1 MAKLILARHGKSAY
15 NKLGLWT
22 GHTDVDLDEDGHLE
36 AECAGKALCDIHIH
50 HAHVSNLKRTHQTLD
65 GIKRGLGL
73 KEDTLIPVKHHA
85 LNERHYGIHT
95 GKNKWE
101 VKELVGEEEFHR
113 IRRNWDHPIPEGET
127 LKDVHDRVVPYYE
140 ESIKPDLIANRN
152 VLVVAHGNT
161 LRALVKHLENIA
173 EDMIADLEIGTGE
186 VYCYEIDIEGAI
198 IGKEIRTGK
207 IETVSV

>member
-1 MAKLILARHGKSAY
+1 LARAAAPP
-15 NKLGLWT
+15 T
-22 GHTDVDLDEDGHLE
+22 VGHADVDLDEDGHLE

>member
-22 GHTDVDLDEDGHLE
+22 GHTDVDLDEDGHIE
-36 AECAGKALCDIHIH
+36 AECAGRALCGVTIH

-73 KEDTLIPVKHHA
+73 GADDLVPVKHHA

-101 VKELVGEEEFHR
+101 VKESVGEEEFR
-113 IRRNWDHPIPEGET
+113 KIRRHWDHPIPEGET
-127 LKDVHDRVVPYYE
+127 LKDVHDRVAPYYE
-140 ESIKPDLIANRN
+140 ESVKPDLLAGRN
-152 VLVVAHGNT
+152 VIIVAHGNT
-161 LRALVKHLENIA
+161 LRALVKYLEDIA
-173 EDMIADLEIGTGE
+173 EEQIADLEIGTGE
-186 VYCYEIDIEGAI
+186 VYCYDINAEGNI
-198 IGKEIRTGK
+198 TGKEVRGANK
-207 IETVSV
+207 

>member
-22 GHTDVDLDEDGHLE
+22 GHTDVDLDEDGHIE
-36 AECAGKALCDIHIH
+36 AECAGKALCDIPLH
-50 HAHVSNLKRTHQTLD
+50 HAHVSQLKRTHQTLD

-73 KEDTLIPVKHHA
+73 GADDLVPMKHHA

-101 VKELVGEEEFHR
+101 VKESVGEEEFR
-113 IRRNWDHPIPEGET
+113 NIRRHWNHPIPEGET

-140 ESIKPDLIANRN
+140 ESIRPDLLAGRN
-152 VLVVAHGNT
+152 VIVVAHGNT
-161 LRALVKHLENIA
+161 LRALVKYLENIA
-173 EDMIADLEIGTGE
+173 EELIADLEIGTGE
-186 VYCYEIDIEGAI
+186 VYCYEINAEGNI
-198 IGKEIRTGK
+198 MGKEVRSAK
-207 IETVSV
+207 NDVN